1 MHEQCSAPN
10 QVTLLRIG
18 GVHHEHVPAG
28 LGQYR
33 PMASACLLV
42 WSRTVTALTLPVPL
56 RTCIDGAPQSSWSYI
71 QRSETCE

>member
-1 MHEQCSAPN
+1 MREQCSAPH

-28 LGQYR
+28 LGQR
-33 PMASACLLV
+33 VPMVSACLLV
-42 WSRTVTALTLPVPL
+42 TYTSNALTLLVPL
-56 RTCIDGAPQSSWSYI
+56 RTCTDGAPQIIMVI